1 MAPRRKDPILI
12 FNGKPLAHW
21 LRRLD
26 VAASE
31 SDRKLAEAAVSEIG
45 ANAVPELVNQIQR
58 GGRAAQRA
66 AAAFAVLEE
75 RGAAAVS
82 LLAASPGP
90 EPTYTAH
97 ALAAI
102 GCPASDSLI
111 GFLAHAQASVR
122 SAGAEG
128 VSSLARAGRLSRD
141 QRQHC
146 VELLIANAQEE
157 HPHVCAR
164 SLEALGYFPEFA
176 ERSLLVVTEGLERSD
191 YLSQCAALQALKHFS
206 PLAAPLLLRVTQ
218 MLASEDSSV
227 RVYCVRAICR
237 TPSRAAFQTLLNL
250 ASDRDVSV
258 RGSAIEGLGF
268 YPQWADESVPLLVER
283 LRSGGSASDRWNAVS
298 ALGSLG
304 SVARNALPILREFIE
319 RPNEAG
325 GPGNI
330 QTAIRRIA
338 V

>member
-12 FNGKPLAHW
+12 SNGKPLAHW

-66 AAAFAVLEE
+66 AAAFAVLGE

-82 LLAASPGP
+82 LLADSPGP
-90 EPTYTAH
+90 EPTFAAH
-97 ALAAI
+97 ALAAV
-102 GCPASDSLI
+102 GSLAGDSLI
-111 GFLAHAQASVR
+111 GFLAHQQASVR

-128 VSSLARAGRLSRD
+128 VGALAQASRLSRD
-141 QRQHC
+141 QRKRS
-146 VELLIANAQEE
+146 VELLIANGREE
-157 HPHVCAR
+157 HPQVCAR
-164 SLEALGYFPEFA
+164 SVEALGYFPEAA
-176 ERSLLVVTEGLERSD
+176 ERSLRVVTEALERGD

-206 PLAAPLLLRVTQ
+206 PLAAPLLRQVTQ
-218 MLASEDSSV
+218 MLASADSAV

-237 TPSRAAFQTLLNL
+237 TPSWAAFQTLLAL

-268 YPQWADESVPLLVER
+268 YPQWADEAVPLLVER
-283 LRSGGSASDRWNAVS
+283 LRSGESASDRWNAVF

-304 SVARNALPILREFIE
+304 PVARNALPLLREFVE

-325 GPGNI
+325 GLENI

-338 V
+338 G